1 MQSAHRLLALAVVS
15 EGQPDISARAD
26 GSGIPKRKRRR
37 ARGIR
42 RAMLLL
48 LALVVILHRPLLIAV
63 VHAVAIK
70 VAARQ
75 NIELSLE
82 IEGSILTNISLKNI
96 VATPNGKGPTPV
108 DKISIEEV
116 TVQYSI
122 PTLLR
127 KGVSEFLRSYTLR
140 NATISVKP
148 VGGTEEQKSDLAST
162 LHGLIQQPA
171 LFSNRVEIDNLNL
184 IAHVPDGEFAVK
196 GFSLTLDPVQPG
208 ALGIALLQVPKVR
221 TWHDLKATSSYAN
234 RDLILRDLE
243 IDPQIV
249 VQKFE
254 LDASQRAQGV
264 NRLDVQGT
272 IFGGNA
278 QFSLLVRELPGKH
291 QNNVSNAFAQIDS
304 SVSDLS
310 LEQVPQYFNTGT
322 PVIGSVS
329 DASVHLTGDPN
340 SPSSWSGWITTDI
353 GAVQAGGAVL
363 DKAGLRLDA
372 TKGWATFGSTV
383 FSGSNSVTVCANG
396 ELPESIEGFAGMAVT
411 GLLNISGNDL
421 HRFAGIVSSGT
432 VAGDGTFDLHNNTL
446 RAALDL
452 KASNVTTSGME
463 VSSGKIKAEVT
474 KLLAPPNESGT
485 GSDATPFDGLQTQ
498 LDAHLSNLRAAGYA
512 VDSADLDVT
521 TQDGMVRIEKVSVRR
536 ADGAL
541 SASGTYTM
549 PRDMKSWATAP
560 GAVVFSLEAPSIAA
574 FNAESNPNGL
584 TGKLEATGSLM
595 KGPDGYAGDITANA
609 SELRVHDFGAEGLK
623 LNVSMAKSVATIN
636 TLTLTLNP
644 TDGFSAT
651 GRVNLQSPY
660 HYDGA
665 VQAQIRDLSKFNKL
679 MAGVKGGLG
688 GGLAGA
694 LNLAWRG
701 KGDAAS
707 LQSTGELQLAL
718 EHGRIRDIKGI
729 HAALDGSYSPE
740 QLNFPTINI
749 TSSMGNFSAVIG
761 ARDNLLRID
770 QIAFQQGGH
779 PLLSGSLAIPL
790 DLRTPAKLETLIPSN
805 GPIWANLVSNDIA
818 FDSLFPK
825 GQAPATGTAR
835 FSIAARGSIAQ
846 PDVRVTLIGR
856 GLKAKAAATLAPIA
870 LNADITLQRSQLSL
884 QTRIAPAAG
893 GAPLL
898 TGSVSLPVNLR
909 TPTKPETLI
918 PTNEPISAN
927 LATGDL
933 ELASF
938 FPAGKAPATG
948 IGKISITEAA
958 ASISRT

>member
-1 MQSAHRLLALAVVS
+1 M
-15 EGQPDISARAD
+15 
-26 GSGIPKRKRRR
+26 
-37 ARGIR
+37 
-42 RAMLLL
+42 
-48 LALVVILHRPLLIAV
+48 
-63 VHAVAIK
+63 
-70 VAARQ
+70 
-75 NIELSLE
+75 
-82 IEGSILTNISLKNI
+82 
-96 VATPNGKGPTPV
+96 
-108 DKISIEEV
+108 
-116 TVQYSI
+116 
-122 PTLLR
+122 
-127 KGVSEFLRSYTLR
+127 
-140 NATISVKP
+140 
-148 VGGTEEQKSDLAST
+148 
-162 LHGLIQQPA
+162 
-171 LFSNRVEIDNLNL
+171 
-184 IAHVPDGEFAVK
+184 
-196 GFSLTLDPVQPG
+196 
-208 ALGIALLQVPKVR
+208 
-221 TWHDLKATSSYAN
+221 
-234 RDLILRDLE
+234 
-243 IDPQIV
+243 
-249 VQKFE
+249 
-254 LDASQRAQGV
+254 
-264 NRLDVQGT
+264 
-272 IFGGNA
+272 
-278 QFSLLVRELPGKH
+278 
-291 QNNVSNAFAQIDS
+291 
-304 SVSDLS
+304 
-310 LEQVPQYFNTGT
+310 
-322 PVIGSVS
+322 
-329 DASVHLTGDPN
+329 
-340 SPSSWSGWITTDI
+340 
-353 GAVQAGGAVL
+353 
-363 DKAGLRLDA
+363 
-372 TKGWATFGSTV
+372 
-383 FSGSNSVTVCANG
+383 
-396 ELPESIEGFAGMAVT
+396 
-411 GLLNISGNDL
+411 
-421 HRFAGIVSSGT
+421 
-432 VAGDGTFDLHNNTL
+432 
-446 RAALDL
+446 
-452 KASNVTTSGME
+452 
-463 VSSGKIKAEVT
+463 
-474 KLLAPPNESGT
+474 PP
-485 GSDATPFDGLQTQ
+485 
-498 LDAHLSNLRAAGYA
+498 
-512 VDSADLDVT
+512 
-521 TQDGMVRIEKVSVRR
+521 
-536 ADGAL
+536 
-541 SASGTYTM
+541 
-549 PRDMKSWATAP
+549 
-560 GAVVFSLEAPSIAA
+560 
-574 FNAESNPNGL
+574 
-584 TGKLEATGSLM
+584 
-595 KGPDGYAGDITANA
+595 
-609 SELRVHDFGAEGLK
+609 ELRVHDFGAEGLK

-679 MAGVKGGLG
+679 MAGVKGGL
-688 GGLAGA
+688 AGA

-740 QLNFPTINI
+740 QLNFPAINI

-948 IGKISITEAA
+948 IGKISITGSGSIDQPNLRVIAAGRGLQAKAA
-958 ASISRT
+958 ADAGAGHGERGFYTAWPGTFPERRASRSPPFRRWRLPEPSPSRSSRSSTTARSIRNRPSSFSMRMPRSSLTVITRFVPAVRYIQGTAEASVDVAGTIAKPVLSGAALLDLPAIRLADPDMPPSAASAAIFVFRAISSPSGNSAAIFPAARSM